1 MFCLVRG
8 RSFIEEPVETDGSTG
23 STNFRIAERRDLAN
37 LVGIGETSAD
47 ADKATTDGD
56 LDVANN
62 WSTVET
68 DASEVS
74 VVLDVALAVPNDFH
88 ESAIESAICPPET
101 KVEVVREPS

>member
-1 MFCLVRG
+1 LFCLVRG
-8 RSFIEEPVETDGSTG
+8 RSFIEEPVEPDGSTG
-23 STNFRIAERRDLAN
+23 STTFRIAERRDLAN

-88 ESAIESAICPPET
+88 ESAICPPET